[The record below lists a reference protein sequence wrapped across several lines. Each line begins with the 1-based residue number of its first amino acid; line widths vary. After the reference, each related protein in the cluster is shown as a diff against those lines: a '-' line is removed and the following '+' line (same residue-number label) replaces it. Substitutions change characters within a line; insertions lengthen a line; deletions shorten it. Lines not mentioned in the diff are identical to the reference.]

1 MWGALILQIVLI
13 FFNGIFASAEIAVIS
28 ANETKMQKM
37 AEKGDRRAKRIVKLT
52 SQPARFLS
60 TIQVAIT
67 LASFLGGAF
76 AADSF
81 AEPLVELIMRTGIPV
96 PQSVVHSVCV
106 ILITIVLAYFS
117 IVFGELIP
125 KRIAMKNSEKLALG
139 LSEILRFVAVVFA
152 PIVWLL
158 TVSANGVLKLLGISP
173 NEEEE
178 EVTGEEIMMMAE
190 AGSEKGSIDTEENEF
205 IKNVFEFKEL
215 TVGEVC
221 THRKDTD
228 LLFTDRTDE
237 DWKKVINETRH
248 TYYPVCG
255 KGIDDVRGVLCT
267 KDYFRLEDKSREN
280 VMKRAVSPAV
290 FVAENTPANTLFY
303 KMKMTREYFA
313 VVVDEYGGMSGIVT
327 LHDLLEQL
335 VGDLTEKDEE
345 AEYTI
350 RKTGDDEWEIT
361 GLAPIDKVEEALGV
375 RLPEEESENFETF
388 GGYVCGMMGT
398 LPEDGSTFELSTD
411 RLNIRVLSVADRCI
425 TRMVVRVLPPPETEE
440 EKKEK
445 ESKKD

>member
-1 MWGALILQIVLI
+1 MLWGALILQIVLI
-13 FFNGIFASAEIAVIS
+13 FFNGVFASAEIAVIS

-37 AEKGDRRAKRIVKLT
+37 AEKGDRRAKRIIKLT

-76 AADSF
+76 AADNF
-81 AEPLVELIMRTGIPV
+81 AEPLVSLIMKTGIPV
-96 PQSVVHSVCV
+96 PRAVIHSVCV
-106 ILITIVLAYFS
+106 ILITLILAYFS

-125 KRIAMKNSEKLALG
+125 KRIAMKKAEKMSLG
-139 LSEILRFVAVVFA
+139 LSGILRFVSVVFA

-158 TVSANGVLKLLGISP
+158 TVSANGVLRLFGINP

-190 AGSEKGSIDTEENEF
+190 AGSEKGSIDSEENEF

-228 LLFTDRTDE
+228 LLFLDKSDAE
-237 DWKKVINETRH
+237 WKALINATRH

-267 KDYFRLEDKSREN
+267 KDYFRLEDKTREN
-280 VMKRAVSPAV
+280 VMKKAVSPAV

-335 VGDLTEKDEE
+335 VGELTEKDDKT
-345 AEYTI
+345 EYEI
-350 RKTGDDEWEIT
+350 RSLGENQWEIT
-361 GLAPIDKVEEALGV
+361 GLAPIDKVEETLGV
-375 RLPEEESENFETF
+375 NLPEEESEEFETF

-411 RLNIRVLSVADRCI
+411 RMNIRVLSVADRCI
-425 TRMVVRVLPPPETEE
+425 KRMIVTVFPPKEETAER
-440 EKKEK
+440 
-445 ESKKD
+445 